1 MEWSMSN
8 DWDSMVT
15 RAVYGYCADTKE
27 RMESMKVHCSAHMS
41 RKKIHSLVVVLDCAM
56 NPDGRQARS

>member
-8 DWDSMVT
+8 DWNIMVT

-27 RMESMKVHCSAHMS
+27 RMESMKMHYSAHMS
-41 RKKIHSLVVVLDCAM
+41 CKNSIA
-56 NPDGRQARS
+56 